1 MKKKISILTGPTASG
16 KSSIALY
23 LAKTHNCEI
32 VSCDSAQI
40 YKKMNIGTA
49 KPSKA
54 ELLEVAHHMI
64 DICEISDSYSVADY
78 KRDASRVFDEVW
90 NRGSRVLVTGGT
102 GLYIDALI
110 HDMEFLEE
118 DKAIGKYY
126 DKYLEEHGKQALYNL
141 LYQRDIDAALST
153 HPNNTKRVARYLSLL
168 HNFSGT
174 LAEYQ
179 KARLRINPDLD
190 FDIYVLDPDRPF
202 LYEKINSRVDQM
214 IKDGLIEE
222 VEDIIKD
229 ESLIDTNAMQAIGY
243 KEIVAYLKGQT
254 SLEEAV
260 DLLKQNTR
268 NYAKRQ
274 VTWFKR
280 YIKLEDSD
288 RVKVKYIKRDED
300 TSLEDILKEISF
312 D

>member
-16 KSSIALY
+16 KSSIAIY
-23 LAKTHNCEI
+23 LAKTFNCEI

-40 YKKMNIGTA
+40 YKKMDIRTA
-49 KPSKA
+49 KPNKA
-54 ELLEVAHHMI
+54 ELLEVRHHMI

-78 KRDASRVFDEVW
+78 KKDASRIFDDIW
-90 NRGSRVLVTGGT
+90 KRGSRVLVTGGT
-102 GLYIDALI
+102 GLYIDALV

-126 DKYLEEHGKQALYNL
+126 DNYLKEYGKQALYNL

-214 IKDGLIEE
+214 IEDGLIEE

-229 ESLIDTNAMQAIGY
+229 ESLIETNAMQAIGY

-254 SLEEAV
+254 SLDEAV